1 MRNIILT
8 LMVWMAMAVS
18 AQENLSG
25 RVYHHPNIL
34 ADEINQ
40 TIKEAKADVN
50 KMRADAIAK
59 AEAKKERKL
68 TDSELKEVDKRV
80 EEGLKMLEAMRTGM
94 KTAVTVTFK
103 DEKNVVMKTDMKIE
117 DSALKAA
124 GVSWAK
130 RKMIKLA
137 TNIMPAQKGT
147 YEVKGNQVFVYDG
160 EETDTLRLS
169 TDGKYLYGKLEL
181 DDNKKFKLTRIQ

>member
-103 DEKNVVMKTDMKIE
+103 DEKNFVMKTDMKIE

>member
-8 LMVWMAMAVS
+8 LMAWMAMAVS

-117 DSALKAA
+117 DSVLKAA

>member
-1 MRNIILT
+1 
-8 LMVWMAMAVS
+8 MAVS

-117 DSALKAA
+117 DSVLKAA

>member
-103 DEKNVVMKTDMKIE
+103 DEKNFVMKTDMKIE

-169 TDGKYLYGKLEL
+169 TDGKYLYGKL

>member
-34 ADEINQ
+34 ADEIHQ